1 MYDQVVL
8 IFCWQLSKT
17 FRIYSRYH
25 WNLIPLNDYLV
36 EYLLQGIF
44 PPKQLWKSIV
54 YGAVSETHSN
64 EWSLRTTSDNDFLRF
79 RDIHRSVELACIW
92 KYVKSS
98 RDIKNYIFI
107 VKLMTDIPN
116 ITEGICVVC
125 NWHFSDIFVHAVP
138 HHRLITKL
146 KDYGI
151 SGNILEWIK
160 NFLLERKQKVVLN
173 GSNSKWNEVTSGI
186 PQWSVHGP
194 ILFTIYINDLP
205 DVVQTVA
212 KLFADDTVI
221 NTNDERKLQ
230 GDIDRLMQW
239 L

>member
-1 MYDQVVL
+1 M
-8 IFCWQLSKT
+8 
-17 FRIYSRYH
+17 
-25 WNLIPLNDYLV
+25 V
-36 EYLLQGIF
+36 ELLQY
-44 PPKQLWKSIV
+44 KSLYV
-54 YGAVSETHSN
+54 FNDGD
-64 EWSLRTTSDNDFLRF
+64 TS
-79 RDIHRSVELACIW
+79 SVELAYIW
-92 KYVKSS
+92 KYAKSS

-116 ITEGICVVC
+116 NTEGICVVC
-125 NWHFSDIFVHAVP
+125 NRHFSDIFVHAVL

-151 SGNILEWIK
+151 SGNILEWIR
-160 NFLLERKQKVVLN
+160 NFLLEHKQKVVLN
-173 GSNSKWNEVTSGI
+173 GSNSKWTDVTSGI

-194 ILFTIYINDLP
+194 ILFTIYINDFP

-230 GDIDRLMQW
+230 GDIDRLMQ
-239 L
+239 